1 MEAEILTM
9 TGELFNVKGETY
21 GCLTS
26 GGTESIC
33 MAILAHRNWARESKG
48 IT

>member
-1 MEAEILTM
+1 M
-9 TGELFNVKGETY
+9 TAELFHAENPY

-33 MAILAHRNWARESKG
+33 MAILAHRNWAREAKG
-48 IT
+48 ITKPELIIP